1 MGGWQSEQSELH
13 KVKAAGRGR
22 RKQVGQSE
30 RVASTSCTPTTIQ
43 LVATSSAAMSSTRR
57 SSDAQQTRPVV
68 WPAPHR
74 HHSSLRWRSVTPD
87 GWSGDTGSD
96 PAPAPAPAPAPTPP
110 ALSGPGEGSAPAPA
124 EESVATAVELE
135 EALASG
141 AMAPPPST
149 GATAASSVPV
159 SMPNSRAR
167 RRPQDLE
174 GGYVRTSYVRGGT
187 LEAMFLEAMFEEVQD
202 LEGGYVLYP
211 RKYNT

>member
-1 MGGWQSEQSELH
+1 M
-13 KVKAAGRGR
+13 
-22 RKQVGQSE
+22 
-30 RVASTSCTPTTIQ
+30 
-43 LVATSSAAMSSTRR
+43 
-57 SSDAQQTRPVV
+57 
-68 WPAPHR
+68 
-74 HHSSLRWRSVTPD
+74 
-87 GWSGDTGSD
+87 
-96 PAPAPAPAPAPTPP
+96 
-110 ALSGPGEGSAPAPA
+110 
-124 EESVATAVELE
+124 AVELE

-187 LEAMFLEAMFEEVQD
+187 LEAMFLEAMFLEAMFEEVQD